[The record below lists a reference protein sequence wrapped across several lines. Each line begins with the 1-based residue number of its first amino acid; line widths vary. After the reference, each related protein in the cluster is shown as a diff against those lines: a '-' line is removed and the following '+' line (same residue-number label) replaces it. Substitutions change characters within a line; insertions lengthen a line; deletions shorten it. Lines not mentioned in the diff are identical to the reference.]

1 MAKNKIVD
9 LDEFRSKQ
17 VLKEQLKTLDEMQY
31 EYIIQEPDLEIR
43 KGYVNFMRFLKL
55 LDAKYDD
62 EGQE

>member
-1 MAKNKIVD
+1 
-9 LDEFRSKQ
+9 
-17 VLKEQLKTLDEMQY
+17 MQY